1 MNRAAPWHVSCPIDV
16 VSDARTVSFA
26 KDVDPVK
33 ITLPYLGILK
43 QLDGVSPAELD
54 AVLWEG
60 ITASE
65 KRPVYLEVSSGA
77 EECFAFI
84 RNGQIYGA
92 GAIRNAQFV
101 ETTIKEFLHAVNR
114 AGAARVVCYEVD
126 NKILHSLLIL
136 FQKKPVLKLL
146 SSLVDLD
153 QVLDKIEEE
162 GKSCIVAAS
171 QDEFL
176 AILRYEKGRTTALCQ
191 GLSTAAGHDRSFR
204 EDFLV
209 KIYTLSAGK
218 PITINVYE
226 DLLVKYARDARM
238 IAENYKGSI
247 TELFL
252 SKPPVLTLE
261 FKDKEI
267 GHWMLDKPIFKIGR
281 APDNDIVI
289 DNLAVS
295 RVHSVIEENNGAHY
309 IRDCDSLNGTIVN
322 ARRVGKTL
330 LSDGDEIRIG
340 KHKLT
345 FRKHGSRQIAVTPS
359 TDRFDQTVIMHTDKQ
374 APPVHTNEVSRP
386 RPRLVEK
393 DKTGDRVFEIGDSN
407 LTMGN
412 DDNSDVEIAG
422 LFIAKRHAEISKEN
436 GHYVIRHISGHR
448 KLMVGGRPVKERV
461 LKNNDLIKIGK
472 KEFVFQE

>member
-1 MNRAAPWHVSCPIDV
+1 VI
-16 VSDARTVSFA
+16 
-26 KDVDPVK
+26 

-43 QLDGVSPAELD
+43 QFDGVSPAELD
-54 AVLWEG
+54 AVLREG

-65 KRPVYLEVSSGA
+65 KRPVYLEVSGGA
-77 EECFAFI
+77 EECFAFF

-114 AGAARVVCYEVD
+114 AGAARVVCYEAD

-176 AILRYEKGRTTALCQ
+176 AILRYEKGRATALCQ
-191 GLSTAAGHDRSFR
+191 GLSTAARHDRSFR

-226 DLLVKYARDARM
+226 DLLVRYARDARM

-295 RVHSVIEENNGAHY
+295 RIHSLIEENNGDHY
-309 IRDCDSLNGTIVN
+309 IKDCDSLNGTIVN
-322 ARRVGKTL
+322 ARRVGRTL
-330 LSDGDEIRIG
+330 LNDGDEVQIG
-340 KHKLT
+340 KHKLV
-345 FRKHGSRQIAVTPS
+345 FRKHGSRQIAVTPG
-359 TDRFDQTVIMHTDKQ
+359 TDRFDQTMIMHADKH
-374 APPVHTNEVSRP
+374 APPVETNETPRP
-386 RPRLVEK
+386 RPRLVER
-393 DKTGDRVFEIGDSN
+393 DKTGDRIFEIGDSN

-412 DDNSDVEIAG
+412 DESSDVEIAG
-422 LFIAKRHAEISKEN
+422 LFVAKRHAEISKEN

-448 KLMVGGRPVKERV
+448 KLIVGGERVKERV